1 VPESD
6 ALSRLDTGTPHIA
19 RIYDYWLGGKD
30 NFEADRKAA
39 ELALAVTPTIVPGV
53 RANRRFLGR
62 AVRYMASDGIRQFLD
77 IGTGIPA
84 SDNTH
89 EVAQAVDPQA
99 RVAYVD
105 NDPIVLA
112 HARALLRSS
121 SGSTDYIDADARDTG
136 KILTAAAETL
146 DFSQPVGVML
156 IAILH
161 CITDADDPHALVRDL
176 LSAVPS
182 GSYLAITHPARD
194 QHEDA
199 TKAEESLTRSMGTKV
214 TFRTRAA
221 VTSLFDGLDL
231 IDPGVVPVE
240 EWRLESDLDRNSLP
254 PAMWGA
260 VARKP

>member
-1 VPESD
+1 MPESD
-6 ALSRLDTGTPHIA
+6 ELPRLDTGTPHIA

-39 ELALAVTPTIVPGV
+39 ELALAATPTIVPGV

-62 AVRYMASDGIRQFLD
+62 AVRYMAGGGIRQFLD

-84 SDNTH
+84 ANNTH
-89 EVAQAVDPQA
+89 EVAQSVDPES
-99 RVAYVD
+99 RIVYVD

-121 SGSTDYIDADARDTG
+121 SGSTDYISADARETA
-136 KILTAAAETL
+136 KILTAAGQTL
-146 DFSQPVGVML
+146 DLSQPVGLML

-161 CITDADDPHALVRDL
+161 CVPDEDDPGALVRHL

-194 QHEDA
+194 QHADA

-214 TFRTRAA
+214 TFRTRTQ
-221 VTSLFDGLDL
+221 VTALFDGLDL
-231 IDPGVVPVE
+231 IDPGVVPVQD
-240 EWRLESDLDRNSLP
+240 WRPESDLDRASLP
-254 PAMWGA
+254 TAMWGG
-260 VARKP
+260 VARKR